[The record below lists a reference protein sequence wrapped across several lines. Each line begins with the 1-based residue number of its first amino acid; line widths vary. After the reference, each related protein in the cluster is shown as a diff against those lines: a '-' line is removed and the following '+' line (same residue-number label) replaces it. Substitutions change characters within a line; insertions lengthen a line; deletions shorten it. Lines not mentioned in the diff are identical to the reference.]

1 MKPIANTLSS
11 LILVF
16 LLQPFVHAQDV
27 AEEVRGMNLGANN
40 AVILTLPQYK
50 QKMAEGVWKDYLKEF
65 DGKTRRVKKSKE
77 SFTDDASI
85 PFISSNT
92 VDLYSIVES
101 NGAGSRVVLWT
112 DLGGSFLNSDDHQ
125 EAYEGMMVF
134 LEGYQKELNVEQIG
148 LELKM
153 EEDELKDMEKNLS
166 KLQRQNEKFHREI
179 EDWKQKIAENEDL
192 IQTNVK
198 DQDDMQGAIE
208 DQKGEIR
215 DVEVKLA
222 KAKN

>member
-1 MKPIANTLSS
+1 MKPIANALSS

-40 AVILTLPQYK
+40 AVVLTLPQYD

-65 DGKTRRVKKSKE
+65 DGKTRRVKRSKE

-101 NGAGSRVVLWT
+101 NGAGSKVVLWT
-112 DLGGSFLNSDDHQ
+112 DLGGSFLTSDDHQ

-134 LEGYQKELNVEQIG
+134 LDGYQKALNVEQIR
-148 LELKM
+148 LDLKM

-179 EDWKQKIAENEDL
+179 EDWQQKIAENEDL
-192 IQTNVK
+192 IKTNVK
-198 DQDDMQGAIE
+198 DQEDMQVTIE
-208 DQKGEIR
+208 NQKGEIR